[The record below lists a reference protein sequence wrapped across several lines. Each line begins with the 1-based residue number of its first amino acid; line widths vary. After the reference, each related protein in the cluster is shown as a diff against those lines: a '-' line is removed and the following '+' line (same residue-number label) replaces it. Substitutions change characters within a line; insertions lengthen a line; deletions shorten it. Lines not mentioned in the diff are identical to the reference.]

1 MSSEI
6 GLYFRNNPAS
16 PDVSQDQRGSLR
28 EKIDLFHNMI
38 NQEAVSAYLQVT
50 FPAYNRR
57 SECFEEE
64 REPESDEERIIIDRE
79 ALAIGIMAKN
89 PGWSVQQIADHV
101 GVNRGTLYRAKH
113 FKACLEVIR
122 ESDKKALKASLPRGV
137 KEVDRG
143 DKTARAQLDAWY
155 EDDEERDE

>member
-28 EKIDLFHNMI
+28 EKIDLFRDMI
-38 NQEAVSAYLQVT
+38 TQEAVSAYLQVT

-79 ALAIGIMAKN
+79 ALAIGILAKH
-89 PGWSVQQIADHV
+89 PDWSVQQIADCV
-101 GVNRGTLYRAKH
+101 GVNRGTLYRAKS
-113 FKACLEVIR
+113 FKIFLDVMR
-122 ESDKKALKASLPRGV
+122 ESDQKAFLASLPRGV

-143 DKTARAQLDAWY
+143 NKRAPTQLDAWH
-155 EDDEERDE
+155 EDDDESDE